1 MLSNY
6 GFKKFLFFPVIFI
19 LILSFPRTLESE
31 EIIDNYFAN
40 LKSGEYEKAFSLL
53 ANEEKKNITIN
64 DFKEYMA
71 EWDNMLN
78 NSKKLSIEFYNFIKK
93 DYLAYKI
100 LSEKKEKDTGIFEIG
115 ITYPDI
121 FVMGF
126 DLGNELP
133 ELTGDIKLT
142 AEIEAKVKKALEK
155 LFPDGPET
163 YTNEKQYKI
172 VKENNASKLITGVS
186 NDIFKYKAQ
195 MLNGEAFTAKMA
207 GEFEKAVR
215 LYKEALS
222 FVPEDQNIKSSLKS
236 CEQEL
241 EERNMELNKPIDPY
255 ITQHLKIKN
264 PELDFSNFGLQ
275 IKFQIENT
283 GDRTVRSIELRIIYY
298 SDDDQ
303 IIEVCL
309 FSPMAISSWDMLEAN
324 TEMDIEDSVM
334 FYPTSGNWKKNRKFK
349 LDITGFKED

>member
-1 MLSNY
+1 MSSNY
-6 GFKKFLFFPVIFI
+6 GYKKFLLSSVLLI
-19 LILSFPRTLESE
+19 LILYFPGILDAE
-31 EIIDNYFAN
+31 EIIDDYFAN

-53 ANEEKKNITIN
+53 ADEERKNITLN
-64 DFKEYMA
+64 DFEEYMA

-78 NSKKLSIEFYNFIKK
+78 NSKKLSHEFYNFIKK
-93 DYLAYKI
+93 DYLEYKV
-100 LSEKKEKDTGIFEIG
+100 LSEKKQKDTRLLEIE

-133 ELTGDIKLT
+133 ELSGDVISKT
-142 AEIEAKVKKALEK
+142 EIEAKVKKALEK
-155 LFPDGPET
+155 LFPDGPVT
-163 YTNEKQYKI
+163 YMDKRQYKI
-172 VKENNASKLITGVS
+172 VKENNAFKLITGVS
-186 NDIFKYKAQ
+186 NDISEYKVQ
-195 MLNGEAFTAKMA
+195 ILKGEAFTAKMA
-207 GEFEKAVR
+207 GELEKAVR

-222 FVPEDQNIKSSLKS
+222 FVPEDGNIKGSLKS

-255 ITQHLKIKN
+255 ITQYLKIRN
-264 PELDFSNFGLQ
+264 PELALSNFGLQ

-283 GDRTVRSIELRIIYY
+283 GDKTIRSIELRIVYY

-303 IIEVCL
+303 VIKVDS
-309 FSPMAISSWDMLEAN
+309 FSPMAISSWDMLEAH

-334 FYPTSGNWKKNRKFK
+334 FYPTSGKWKKNRKFK
-349 LDITGFKED
+349 VDITGFKED